1 MNNMALMLV
10 DDEERFLQTTSKL
23 LARKGLE
30 ALTATSGQEAL
41 DKLETE
47 YVDVVILDVK
57 MPGMDGLETLKQIK
71 SRHPL
76 VEVIMLTG
84 HGTID
89 SAVEGMRTGA
99 YDYLTKPC
107 DLGEL
112 LSKSEAAYFRR
123 QVMEEKIRQAQVRR
137 AASSP
142 RDFVRE
148 LENE

>member
-1 MNNMALMLV
+1 MTQMALMLV
-10 DDEERFLQTTSKL
+10 DDEERVLQTTGKL
-23 LARKGLE
+23 LSRKGLE
-30 ALTATSGQEAL
+30 ALTATSGQQAL
-41 DKLETE
+41 DLLDAE

-57 MPGMDGLETLKQIK
+57 MPGMDGLETLRQIK

-89 SAVEGMRTGA
+89 SAVEGMRLGA

-107 DLGEL
+107 ELGEL
-112 LSKSEAAYFRR
+112 LSKSEAAYLRR

-137 AASSP
+137 AAASP

-148 LENE
+148 MEDE